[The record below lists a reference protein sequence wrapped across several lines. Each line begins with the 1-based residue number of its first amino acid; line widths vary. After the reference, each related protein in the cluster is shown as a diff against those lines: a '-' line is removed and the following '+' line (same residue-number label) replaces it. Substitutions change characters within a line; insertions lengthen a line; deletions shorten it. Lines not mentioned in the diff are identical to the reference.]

1 MGAVTGPTA
10 SAFRLRDVAL
20 TAYGPSLVSAVGYG
34 AVTPVVA
41 LRAVELGASTGQAAF
56 VVALMGIGQL
66 CSSLPI
72 SALVARIGERRTL
85 VLAGFADAVVT
96 TAAAFAPT
104 VWSLGLAIAASG
116 ALWTA
121 FLQARQGFLIDL
133 VPRSHH
139 ARAMSS
145 LGGTMRIGIFVGPLL
160 GAVLIGW
167 FGIPAAFLL
176 GAAMSLASGVLC
188 LVLPDAGASDRGEP
202 APDGGT
208 ERPVTV
214 VSVLRDYRR
223 LLLTVGVAVVVLGAS
238 RTARMAVVPLWAD
251 AIGLHAAET
260 SVVFGIAAAVDMLL
274 FYPGGLMMDRFG
286 RAVTATCVSGAIAT
300 GVLLLPL
307 THSLGSLAAVAIVMA
322 IGNGLG
328 SGIVMTL
335 GADFAP
341 SVGRAQFLGA
351 WRFCGDVGGTAGPL
365 AVAIAA
371 AVVPLGAACVVV
383 GVLGWLGT
391 GWVAVWT
398 RSADRQ
404 RRDPGVG
411 LSLRR

>member
-1 MGAVTGPTA
+1 MAQQTEQQ
-10 SAFRLRDVAL
+10 FRLRDVAL
-20 TAYGPSLVSAVGYG
+20 TAYGPSLVSAIGYG

-66 CSSLPI
+66 CSSLPM

-85 VLAGFADAVVT
+85 IVAGFADAVVT
-96 TAAAFAPT
+96 AGAALAPT
-104 VWSLGLAIAASG
+104 VWSLGLAIALSG

-145 LGGTMRIGIFVGPLL
+145 LGGTMRVGIFVGPLV
-160 GAVLIGW
+160 GAVLIAG

-176 GAAMSLASGVLC
+176 GAAMSLASGLLC
-188 LVLPDAGASDRGEP
+188 LVLPDAGDADR
-202 APDGGT
+202 APT
-208 ERPVTV
+208 QPQPVTIA
-214 VSVLRDYRR
+214 SVLRDYRR

-238 RTARMAVVPLWAD
+238 RTARVAVVPLWAD
-251 AIGLHAAET
+251 HIGLHPSET
-260 SVVFGIAAAVDMLL
+260 SVVFGIAAAVDMAL

-286 RAVTATCVSGAIAT
+286 RAVTATAVSGAIAT
-300 GVLLLPL
+300 GALLLPL
-307 THSLGSLAAVAIVMA
+307 THTLGTLTAVAVVMA

-351 WRFCGDVGGTAGPL
+351 WRFCGDLGGTAGPL
-365 AVAIAA
+365 AVSVATTLA
-371 AVVPLGAACVVV
+371 PLAAACVAV

-398 RSADRQ
+398 RSADLN
-404 RRDPGVG
+404 RR
-411 LSLRR
+411 